1 MKSLVTGGV
10 RSGKSFYAESLVVA
24 ESHVTYIAP
33 GREADPAA
41 DPSHAA
47 RVEEHRARRPTSWIT
62 VESHDLASA
71 LAAAEG
77 AVVVDCVG
85 DWVQW
90 LIGELDGWDTTR
102 DEWEPHF
109 VEQVDAAAEAVA
121 ARDGVI
127 VLVTQEAGMGVET
140 DDWRARLFRDLL
152 GYANQRLAL
161 ECDDVFLVVAGR
173 ALTL

>member
-24 ESHVTYIAP
+24 EPHVTYIAP
-33 GREADPAA
+33 GREADPDA

-47 RVEEHRARRPTSWIT
+47 RVAEHQARRPASWVT
-62 VESHDLASA
+62 VESHDLADA
-71 LAAAEG
+71 LASAEG
-77 AVVVDCVG
+77 AVVVDCIG

-90 LIGELDGWDTTR
+90 LIGELDGWDETR
-102 DEWEPHF
+102 EEWEPRF
-109 VEQVDAAAEAVA
+109 VRQVEEAAEAVA
-121 ARDGVI
+121 ARRDIV

-161 ECDDVFLVVAGR
+161 ECDDVLLIVAGR
-173 ALTL
+173 VLTL